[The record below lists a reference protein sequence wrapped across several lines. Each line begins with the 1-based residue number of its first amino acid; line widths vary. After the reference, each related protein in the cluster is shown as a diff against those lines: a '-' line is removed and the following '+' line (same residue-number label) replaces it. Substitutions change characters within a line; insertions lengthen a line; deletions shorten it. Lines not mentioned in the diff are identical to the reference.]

1 MKQILRYL
9 SVAFL
14 CWFMVSCTYNHQLER
29 TLKKAGAN
37 RTELESVL
45 LHYKNDEKKYKA
57 ALFLLENMENCYS
70 EISPMIDSLKMI
82 KRQIVAHIYNSPS
95 ADSIVNVWKKKALGK
110 TNKIYDAQVITAQ
123 FLIDNIDKSFEIW
136 EKQPWAHHYSF
147 EEFCRYILPYRIGN
161 EPLESWREM
170 YYRKFSQKVDSVY
183 SGNDIIQKIQA
194 VRTIFKQEKFY
205 WEDHFGN
212 LPHLGASY
220 LFNYRLGGCEES
232 CDYSVYIL
240 RSLGIPATTD
250 NYIASP
256 HTSGSHFWNVI
267 RDTTGIL
274 VPFWMQETD
283 VVRGG
288 NDGRAKGKV
297 FREEFGGEYRD
308 VTAEYF
314 GKNKAE
320 VPINCTEDI
329 KKIYLCVF
337 SKGNYTPIA
346 ETRNKGDMAIFRNL
360 EPNIRFFPMYYD
372 KSYTLRFAGYPFCI
386 DSMGKTITFVSDTLH
401 RRKGVLRRKYSYHH
415 HLKERG
421 MRLSGSKW
429 EGSVYSD
436 FRSVYP
442 LFTLPAT
449 LKTNRQIVKAESDA
463 EIRYVRWLATPSNF
477 NVHAAEIAFY
487 DAKSNKEIPYKVMN
501 IPEPMNEKYKTAN
514 MQDHNV
520 LSYYQAK
527 ENGAQ
532 ILTFDLG
539 NYYQLKEMLYTP
551 WNDDNYVS
559 PGEEYELF
567 YHNGIGGW
575 QSLGKQMA
583 TSDSLVYDNIPSNAI
598 LWLRNLTKGKEE
610 QQFIIDQ
617 EGNQSFH

>member
-1 MKQILRYL
+1 MFKTSFILSILIILTSIGSVFAVSNAFTDVYL
-9 SVAFL
+9 LPKWFCLFIGISSMLAYCGGILTMQKECFHLDVHILCKCIVGICLIQALLGIVQYFGFFRTLTNFPVAGSFDNPAG
-14 CWFMVSCTYNHQLER
+14 FVSCIC
-29 TLKKAGAN
+29 AGIP
-37 RTELESVL
+37 LGYL
-45 LHYKNDEKKYKA
+45 FFKWKNPYHWLGIGVVFIA
-57 ALFLLENMENCYS
+57 ILFLNSRTGLISFSLIGIILFLQQNKINMKWKFLLIIFFVLFCLGLITLYK
-70 EISPMIDSLKMI
+70 IDSANGRMLIWKCSWEMI
-82 KRQIVAHIYNSPS
+82 KENPLLGHGIGSF
-95 ADSIVNVWKKKALGK
+95 KANYMDYQA
-110 TNKIYDAQVITAQ
+110 TYFRTFSTSEYD
-123 FLIDNIDKSFEIW
+123 
-136 EKQPWAHHYSF
+136 
-147 EEFCRYILPYRIGN
+147 
-161 EPLESWREM
+161 
-170 YYRKFSQKVDSVY
+170 
-183 SGNDIIQKIQA
+183 
-194 VRTIFKQEKFY
+194 
-205 WEDHFGN
+205 
-212 LPHLGASY
+212 
-220 LFNYRLGGCEES
+220 
-232 CDYSVYIL
+232 
-240 RSLGIPATTD
+240 
-250 NYIASP
+250 
-256 HTSGSHFWNVI
+256 
-267 RDTTGIL
+267 
-274 VPFWMQETD
+274 
-283 VVRGG
+283 
-288 NDGRAKGKV
+288 
-297 FREEFGGEYRD
+297 
-308 VTAEYF
+308 
-314 GKNKAE
+314 
-320 VPINCTEDI
+320 
-329 KKIYLCVF
+329 
-337 SKGNYTPIA
+337 
-346 ETRNKGDMAIFRNL
+346 
-360 EPNIRFFPMYYD
+360 
-372 KSYTLRFAGYPFCI
+372 
-386 DSMGKTITFVSDTLH
+386 
-401 RRKGVLRRKYSYHH
+401 
-415 HLKERG
+415 LKERG

-487 DAKSNKEIPYKVMN
+487 DAKSNKEIPYKMMN